1 MIHVSEFLGLPSEF
15 DGILEA
21 VLFCVL
27 LLFNLVQFFR
37 TKNLKYLKEILD
49 MKYRKVADITAETVQ
64 AADFSSARFKPVYR
78 LNKST
83 GELEETD
90 EVVDISELID
100 SSRDAALKACL
111 ERFFPEEEDA
121 DSVLEEEYSSAMDSL
136 DEFNALQEV
145 ICQYRDELDMQF
157 ASDAEVMAAVKKR
170 ADEIQ
175 SRLSKKE

>member
-1 MIHVSEFLGLPSEF
+1 
-15 DGILEA
+15 
-21 VLFCVL
+21 
-27 LLFNLVQFFR
+27 
-37 TKNLKYLKEILD
+37 
-49 MKYRKVADITAETVQ
+49 MKYRKVADITAETVY
-64 AADFSSARFKPVYR
+64 AADYSDARFKPVYR
-78 LNKST
+78 LNKTT
-83 GELEETD
+83 GELEETG

-157 ASDAEVMAAVKKR
+157 ASDAEVMEAVKKR
-170 ADEIQ
+170 AEEIQ
-175 SRLSKKE
+175 ARLSKKNQEVEKHEA